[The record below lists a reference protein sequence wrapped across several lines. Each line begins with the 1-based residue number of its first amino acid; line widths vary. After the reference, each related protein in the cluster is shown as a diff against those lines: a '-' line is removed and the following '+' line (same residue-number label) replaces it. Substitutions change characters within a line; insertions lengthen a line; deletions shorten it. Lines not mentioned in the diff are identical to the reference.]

1 MAEQLLTGKGECF
14 AFVALNRAGG
24 RSDSKE
30 SFECGRREDVFR
42 GSREAFLAAGLSGD
56 NSSMT
61 QKPAPL
67 LRLGASVSLV
77 ALIILGLA
85 WEFFIAP
92 LRPGGSLLA
101 LKVLPLLLPL
111 RGVLRGNLYTMQWAA
126 MLILLYFMEGVVRA
140 WSDPSPASN
149 LMAVIEIVLSL
160 TFYLCAILYLRPAK
174 KQARLEARQ
183 RAAAQAGAEQSGTS
197 ASGGQAG

>member
-1 MAEQLLTGKGECF
+1 
-14 AFVALNRAGG
+14 
-24 RSDSKE
+24 
-30 SFECGRREDVFR
+30 
-42 GSREAFLAAGLSGD
+42 
-56 NSSMT
+56 MT

-67 LRLGASVSLV
+67 LRLGASVSLI
-77 ALIILGLA
+77 ALIILCLA

-149 LMAVIEIVLSL
+149 LMGVI
-160 TFYLCAILYLRPAK
+160 
-174 KQARLEARQ
+174 
-183 RAAAQAGAEQSGTS
+183 
-197 ASGGQAG
+197 